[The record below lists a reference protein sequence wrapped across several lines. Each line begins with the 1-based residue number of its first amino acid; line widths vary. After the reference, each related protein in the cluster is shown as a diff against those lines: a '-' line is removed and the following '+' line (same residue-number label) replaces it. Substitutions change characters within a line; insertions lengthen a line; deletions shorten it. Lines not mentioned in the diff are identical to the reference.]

1 MFRDDESV
9 FMYLIYYKYHSLK
22 YFQLWY
28 SVKNWARVQ
37 IDVLLMLIIYMLTG
51 IVEIPFLNKCPNFML
66 TATFWSS
73 WSNNLATILRHSGT
87 AEL

>member
-1 MFRDDESV
+1 
-9 FMYLIYYKYHSLK
+9 
-22 YFQLWY
+22 
-28 SVKNWARVQ
+28 
-37 IDVLLMLIIYMLTG
+37 MLTG